1 MRCIVGV
8 VLFLV
13 LYFGGCAVLGA
24 VAGGIA
30 GANDPR
36 HARSVGRVAGANA
49 VTKYHALVAVGAGTV
64 SLLCC
69 CLPTLLVK
77 MNERNQWRQYA
88 EELERSSRAR

>member
-13 LYFGGCAVLGA
+13 LYFGGCAVLGG
-24 VAGGIA
+24 VAGAIA

-36 HARSVGRVAGANA
+36 HAKSVGRVAGANA
-49 VTKYHALVAVGAGTV
+49 VTKYHALVAVGAGTL
-64 SLLCC
+64 SILCC

-77 MNERNQWRQYA
+77 MNERSEQRMYA
-88 EELERSSRAR
+88 EELQRSSRA